1 MIYDD
6 LRNLS
11 THMEPRWRNGMY
23 GIWGDDPRASD
34 PSSPP
39 FEIPM
44 HGLGLFAMRTAAW
57 PGFNANF
64 RGFGGEEGYI
74 HEKVR
79 QRGGRTL
86 CLPFLR
92 WLHRFGRPLGP
103 AYVNRWED
111 RIRNYVIGFEELG
124 LNCTEMETHFGEL
137 LGVETSARI
146 FREIRSSLQA
156 EARQ

>member
-1 MIYDD
+1 
-6 LRNLS
+6 
-11 THMEPRWRNGMY
+11 MY
-23 GIWGDDPRASD
+23 GTWCDDPRAAD
-34 PSSPP
+34 PTSPP

-57 PGFNANF
+57 SGFNASF

-79 QRGGRTL
+79 RRGGRTL

-103 AYVNRWED
+103 PYVNRWED
-111 RIRNYVIGFEELG
+111 RIRNYVIGFKELG
-124 LNCTEMETHFGEL
+124 LDSTEMETHFGEL

-146 FREIRSSLQA
+146 FREIRSSLLA
-156 EARQ
+156 EAKQ